1 MTKDFYYNVNGAE
14 FHDTVAFG
22 QAWKEAKA
30 LAREE
35 HCGIERTVI
44 CGENIRYEFYAKGGI
59 FVSDEFRTDWDME
72 IL

>member
-35 HCGIERTVI
+35 HCGIERTVV
-44 CGENIRYEFYAKGGI
+44 CGDEIRYEFYAKGGV
-59 FVSDEFRTDWDME
+59 FVNDRYKTEWDMI

>member
-35 HCGIERTVI
+35 HCGIERAVV
-44 CGENIRYEFYAKGGI
+44 CGDEIRYEFYAKGGV
-59 FVSDEFRTDWDME
+59 FVNDRYKTEWDMI

>member
-14 FHDTVAFG
+14 FRDTVAFG

-35 HCGIERTVI
+35 HCGIERTVVY
-44 CGENIRYEFYAKGGI
+44 GDEIRYEFYAKGGV
-59 FVSDEFRTDWDME
+59 FVSDKYKTEWDMI